1 MPEETRPDP
10 TPLDA
15 ARWERIQELFHA
27 AADLPP
33 PEHQRFLERECGA
46 DGALI
51 ARVLE
56 LVEADQREGDT
67 PIDGGMASLASRLF
81 ESGGPAGIP
90 EGAFGPYRIVR
101 VLGEGGMGIVYLAER
116 ADVGG
121 LVAIKVLRDAWL
133 SPARRERFA
142 LEQRTLAQLHHPG
155 IAQLHDAGTLPDG
168 TPWFVMEYVEGA
180 SLTAWCREHAT
191 PLAERLRLFR
201 SVCAAVQHAHEHA
214 VIHRDLKP
222 SNILVTAEGHVK
234 LLDFGIAKQM
244 DSLETS
250 AEQTR
255 TGHPLMTPAYAAP
268 EQVSGGRI
276 GIRTD
281 VYSLGVT
288 LFELLVG
295 RLPFALADRTPAEA
309 VAILLQDDPE
319 PPSVAARR
327 EAARSNDSSRL
338 LTEHRPTWADL
349 DVLVLTAMHKDPARR
364 YGSVAALIRDVDH
377 FLAGQPL
384 DARRDAFSYRVGK
397 FVRRNRGPVLGA
409 TLGLVA
415 LVGMTT
421 VYALRITAARNRAV
435 TEAER
440 AQRIQRFMLDLFE
453 GGDAA
458 VGPADSLRVV
468 ELVDRGVRE
477 AQSLS
482 AEPVAQA
489 ELYETLGSIALQLGR
504 LEQADSLL
512 TRALEQR
519 RALFGP
525 RHADVASSL
534 IALALLRIDQ
544 ARLDSALVLA
554 REALAIGDEVL
565 PAGHPLRARGTTAL
579 GRVLEEQGEY
589 DEAIAVLTEAVAL
602 HRLQR
607 TETPDLASALGELAN
622 THFYAGNYEASD
634 SLNQQVLALDTRL
647 HGERHPRVADDLIN
661 LGAIR
666 FQWGRYEEAEE
677 FYRQGLAIIESWY
690 GPVHYRTAS
699 ALTMLGRALL
709 FKGQL
714 PESDSTLRRSLA
726 IQDRVFGPEHPRI
739 ASILNEL
746 GSIALRQNQYAVAE
760 SHYRRMGSIYLA
772 AYGPDHWLSALANA
786 NLGGVY
792 YERGDH
798 RAAEQLFRQAV
809 ATFSS
814 TQGPEHQ
821 NTAIVRIRLGRAL
834 LGQGRAQDA
843 LVELEAGYALL
854 LPQMSPTGVW
864 LQRARVALA
873 DANAALGRT
882 AEAARWKAEI
892 ADSGRSAAAARR

>member
-1 MPEETRPDP
+1 MTGLPPDLP
-10 TPLDA
+10 PMDA
-15 ARWERIQELFHA
+15 ARWERIQALFHA

-33 PEHQRFLERECGA
+33 SERAQFLDRECGDDA
-46 DGALI
+46 TLI

-56 LVEADQREGDT
+56 LVEADRREGES
-67 PIDGGMASLASRLF
+67 PIDAGLASLAGRLF
-81 ESGGPAGIP
+81 QSEESPEIP

-101 VLGEGGMGIVYLAER
+101 VLGEGGMGVVYLAER
-116 ADVGG
+116 AGVGG

-133 SPARRERFA
+133 SPGRRERFA

-168 TPWFVMEYVEGA
+168 TPWFVMEYVEGTSLTSWCQDHKA
-180 SLTAWCREHAT
+180 SLAD
-191 PLAERLRLFR
+191 RLRLFR
-201 SVCAAVQHAHEHA
+201 AVCEAVQHAHEHT

-222 SNILVTAEGHVK
+222 SNILVAADGHIK
-234 LLDFGIAKQM
+234 LLDFGIAKQI
-244 DSLETS
+244 DTLGTS
-250 AEQTR
+250 TDQTR
-255 TGHPLMTPAYAAP
+255 TGHRLMTPAYAAP

-295 RLPFALADRTPAEA
+295 RLPFALDDRTPAEA
-309 VAILLQDDPE
+309 VAVLLQDEPE
-319 PPSVAARR
+319 RPSAAARR
-327 EAARSNDSSRL
+327 EAARRNDSSRL
-338 LTEHRPTWADL
+338 LTQHRPTWADL
-349 DVLVLTAMHKDPARR
+349 DVLILRAMHKDPARR

-384 DARRDAFSYRVGK
+384 DARPDSLRYRISK

-409 TLGLVA
+409 SLGAALLLGLS
-415 LVGMTT
+415 T
-421 VYALRITAARNRAV
+421 VYAVRITAARNRAV
-435 TEAER
+435 AEASR
-440 AQRIQRFMLDLFE
+440 AQRIQQFMLALFE
-453 GGDAA
+453 GGDAT

-477 AQSLS
+477 AQSLG

-489 ELYETLGSIALQLGR
+489 ELYENLGSIALQLGR

-512 TRALEQR
+512 TRSLQQR
-519 RALFGP
+519 RSLFGP

-544 ARLDSALVLA
+544 ARLDSAEVLA
-554 REALAIGDEVL
+554 REALEIGAAVL
-565 PAGHPLRARGTTAL
+565 PAGHPLQARGTTAL

-589 DEAIAVLTEAVAL
+589 AEAIQVLGEAVAL
-602 HRLQR
+602 YERQR
-607 TETPDLASALGELAN
+607 QESPDMAAALGELAN
-622 THFYAGNYEASD
+622 THFYAGNYEQSD
-634 SLNQQVLALDTRL
+634 TLNQRVLAMDKRL
-647 HGERHPRVADDLIN
+647 HGDHHPRVADDLIN

-666 FQWGRYEEAEE
+666 FQWGRYEEAEQY
-677 FYRQGLAIIESWY
+677 YRAGLAIIESWY
-690 GPVHYRTAS
+690 GPAHYRTAS

-709 FKGQL
+709 FEGRL
-714 PESDSTLRRSLA
+714 EESDTTLRRSLA

-746 GSIALRQNQYAVAE
+746 GSIALRQHQYGVAE
-760 SHYRRMGSIYLA
+760 SHYRRMGAIYQV
-772 AYGPDHWLSALANA
+772 AYGPDHWLSALADA

-798 RAAEQLFRQAV
+798 REAERLFRRAV
-809 ATFSS
+809 ATFAS

-834 LGQGRAQDA
+834 LGQRRAQDA

-854 LPQMSPTGVW
+854 LPQMSPSGTW

-882 AEAARWKAEI
+882 AEVARWKAEI
-892 ADSGRSAAAARR
+892 ADSGRSAAAARQ